1 MLLSFRLSPLP
12 PVVGPFVLRSSVLL
26 LLALFSASVSF
37 IYTQQVSLQSR
48 QCQRRQLWSRGHFEI
63 SVGAPQFL
71 FSGMSNLNPVAGGG
85 SSDDCLSAVHTLC
98 ICCVSAVSVILS
110 SMCLFCV
117 CSVCCTVLQVSAVS
131 AVLSSVCLLRLLYCP
146 A

>member
-12 PVVGPFVLRSSVLL
+12 PV
-26 LLALFSASVSF
+26 
-37 IYTQQVSLQSR
+37 VSLQSR

-85 SSDDCLSAVHTLC
+85 SSDDCPHDLCLSATYV
-98 ICCVSAVSVILS
+98 V
-110 SMCLFCV
+110 
-117 CSVCCTVLQVSAVS
+117 
-131 AVLSSVCLLRLLYCP
+131 RLLCL
-146 A
+146 